1 MEWVTVYDFA
11 LDEKRIQA
19 MQDATLGRREFGVSA
34 KPALVGT
41 PDWWRAVED
50 GRLPRTEIEGTI
62 ARVYWGS
69 MADWPEFEIVAADG
83 SRSRWT
89 REGDVS
95 RYVEGLRVRLAYT
108 RQAWK
113 KPKPST
119 GLGTESKI
127 VLRID
132 LELSDRRSDPRA
144 PGPGGVG
151 LR

>member
-1 MEWVTVYDFA
+1 MDWVRVYDFA
-11 LDEKRIQA
+11 LDENMILALQE
-19 MQDATLGRREFGVSA
+19 ATLGPFDFGVST

-41 PDWWRAVED
+41 PEWWSAIED
-50 GRLPRTEIEGTI
+50 GRLPRSEIEGTI
-62 ARVYWGS
+62 SKVYWAS
-69 MADWPEFEIVAADG
+69 MGDWPEFEMVATDG
-83 SRSRWT
+83 TRSRWT

-113 KPKPST
+113 KPTPSW

-132 LELSDRRSDPRA
+132 LEPSDRRSDPRA
-144 PGPGGVG
+144 PGPGGIG